1 MMRNFNLTLVL
12 ARLSSAEANAL
23 AEKSMLSS
31 FQIITCSFIVE
42 FCRSRRAKSLLA
54 SVALASCALVSVPSS
69 AADASAWRLDQS
81 LDLPEGLSLSGA
93 FRSRFEN
100 ARNSVRSGTPND
112 QVLTFRTRID
122 ARYKENGRVWQFEV
136 MDARQQYADADGIL
150 GTGDVN
156 ALDIQ
161 QASVKLAL
169 GSEATTLKLGRFT
182 SDYGS
187 RRLVARPI
195 YRNTFN
201 AFDGLEFTHTAPNG
215 NQVAVLAT
223 QPVQRLPTDKASV
236 LDNDFEWDKSSNNR
250 RFYGVFTTQPAPL
263 AGKTGGYFDRLRT
276 EAYYFSL
283 REKSD
288 TILDSSINTL
298 GLRAEVRA
306 QPGQFDFEVEGIL
319 QRGDNTRIT
328 ADGNV
333 SRGDHRAEYAFF
345 ELGYSFAVPSRLRV
359 LFEID
364 YGSGNDLETPQR
376 QERFNQLFGVTAFA
390 YGPTGFYGVF
400 NASNIITPGLRASF
414 NPIAG
419 LNLMASYRHFWLA
432 DRRDSLGRTK
442 QSDPSGLTDSY
453 MGQHLD
459 LRARWDVS
467 PLSIRIEVGAVIYK
481 PKGFQERNS
490 VFTYGGAELTF

>member
-1 MMRNFNLTLVL
+1 MMQNFDPTLVL
-12 ARLSSAEANAL
+12 ARLSSAKANAL
-23 AEKSMLSS
+23 VEKSMHSS
-31 FQIITCSFIVE
+31 FRFITRSFIVE

-54 SVALASCALVSVPSS
+54 SVTLASFALVSVPSS
-69 AADASAWRLDQS
+69 AADTPAWRLDQS

-187 RRLVARPI
+187 RRLIARPI
-195 YRNTFN
+195 YRNTFH
-201 AFDGLEFTHTAPNG
+201 AFDCLEFTHTAPTG

-223 QPVQRLPTDKASV
+223 QPDQRLPTDKASV

-288 TILDSSINTL
+288 TILDSSIDTL
-298 GLRAEVRA
+298 GLRPEVRA
-306 QPGQFDFEVEGIL
+306 QPGQFDF
-319 QRGDNTRIT
+319 
-328 ADGNV
+328 
-333 SRGDHRAEYAFF
+333 
-345 ELGYSFAVPSRLRV
+345 
-359 LFEID
+359 
-364 YGSGNDLETPQR
+364 
-376 QERFNQLFGVTAFA
+376 
-390 YGPTGFYGVF
+390 
-400 NASNIITPGLRASF
+400 
-414 NPIAG
+414 
-419 LNLMASYRHFWLA
+419 
-432 DRRDSLGRTK
+432 
-442 QSDPSGLTDSY
+442 
-453 MGQHLD
+453 
-459 LRARWDVS
+459 
-467 PLSIRIEVGAVIYK
+467 
-481 PKGFQERNS
+481 
-490 VFTYGGAELTF
+490 